1 MGKFNKKVIS
11 VASIAAT
18 LPALVGSYAGYQKLR
33 YKRSVKAGLIELY
46 LGNKYKKLRDIDETK
61 RLEKQKED
69 KNEETVN
76 VYEFDTK
83 SKFYTRIVSDKQVWH
98 LNSFNNSNSTIFYIH
113 GGSYVHEFV
122 DIQWEMADKIA
133 QEADAEVI
141 IPDYG
146 LAPLYTYKDSYEL
159 LTKLYTEYV
168 AENPDKDIYIM
179 GDSAGGGLA
188 LGLVQDFVK
197 NNITLP
203 KGLILL
209 SPWVDLTMSNP
220 DIKKYIKKDPLL
232 HVDTLLADA
241 KSWAGDADLSDWK
254 VSPLYGEMKNLP
266 EILLFSGTRELL
278 YPDIALLAEKLR
290 EANVKT
296 EFVIGKNLNHV
307 YPAFP
312 IPEATK
318 AISKIVEFVKSK

>member
-1 MGKFNKKVIS
+1 MGKFNKKVVS

-18 LPALVGSYAGYQKLR
+18 LPALIGSYAGYQKLR
-33 YKRSVKAGLIELY
+33 YKRSAKAGLIELY

-83 SKFYTRIVSDKQVWH
+83 SKFYTRIVSDRQVWH
-98 LNSFNNSNSTIFYIH
+98 LNSVNASNSTIFYIH

-146 LAPLYTYKDSYEL
+146 LAPFYTYKNSYEL
-159 LTKLYTEYV
+159 LTKLYTDYI
-168 AENPDKDIYIM
+168 AKNPDKNVYIM

-188 LGLVQDFVK
+188 LGLVQEFVQ

-220 DIKKYIKKDPLL
+220 DIKKYVKKDPLL

-254 VSPLYGEMKNLP
+254 VSPLYGDMRGLP
-266 EILLFSGTRELL
+266 QVLLFSGTRELL
-278 YPDIALLAEKLR
+278 YPDAGLLANKLK
-290 EANVKT
+290 EASVET
-296 EFVIGKNLNHV
+296 TFVVGENLNHV

-318 AISKIVEFVKSK
+318 AISKIVEFVRSK

>member
-1 MGKFNKKVIS
+1 MGKFNKKVVS

-33 YKRSVKAGLIELY
+33 YNRSAKAGLIELY
-46 LGNKYKKLRDIDETK
+46 LGNKYKKLRNIDETK

-83 SKFYTRIVSDKQVWH
+83 SKFYTRIVSDRQVWH
-98 LNSFNNSNSTIFYIH
+98 LNSVNGSNSIIFYIH

-133 QEADAEVI
+133 QETDAEVI

-146 LAPLYTYKDSYEL
+146 LAPFYTYKDSYEL
-159 LTKLYTEYV
+159 LTKLYIDYV
-168 AENPDKDIYIM
+168 AENPDKDVYIM

-188 LGLVQDFVK
+188 LGLVQDFVQ
-197 NNITLP
+197 NNIKLP

-220 DIKKYIKKDPLL
+220 DIQKYIKKDPLL
-232 HVDTLLADA
+232 HVDTLLSDA
-241 KSWAGDADLSDWK
+241 KSWAGNADLSDWK

-266 EILLFSGTRELL
+266 EVLLFSGTRELL

-290 EANVKT
+290 KANVKT
-296 EFVIGKNLNHV
+296 GFEIGKNLNHV

-318 AISKIVEFVKSK
+318 AISKIVEFVKNK

>member
-1 MGKFNKKVIS
+1 MGKFNKKVVS

-33 YKRSVKAGLIELY
+33 YKRSAKAGLIELY

-61 RLEKQKED
+61 RLEKQKAD

-83 SKFYTRIVSDKQVWH
+83 SKFYTRIVSDRQVWH
-98 LNSFNNSNSTIFYIH
+98 LNSVNNSNSTIFYIH

-133 QEADAEVI
+133 QESDAEVI

-146 LAPLYTYKDSYEL
+146 LAPFYTYKDSYEL
-159 LTKLYTEYV
+159 LTKLYTDYV
-168 AENPDKDIYIM
+168 AENPDKDIYVM

-188 LGLVQDFVK
+188 LGLVQDFVQ
-197 NNITLP
+197 NNIKLP

-241 KSWAGDADLSDWK
+241 KSWADDADLSDWK

>member
-1 MGKFNKKVIS
+1 MGKFNKKVVS
-11 VASIAAT
+11 VVSTAAT
-18 LPALVGSYAGYQKLR
+18 LPIVIGSFAGYQKLR
-33 YKRSVKAGLIELY
+33 YKRSTKAGLIELY

-69 KNEETVN
+69 NIEETVN
-76 VYEFDTK
+76 AYEFDTK
-83 SKFYTRIVSDKQVWH
+83 SKFYTRTVNDRHVWH
-98 LNSFNNSNSTIFYIH
+98 LNSINNTNTTIFYIH
-113 GGSYVHEFV
+113 GGSYVHELV

-146 LAPLYTYKDSYEL
+146 LAPFYTYKDSYDF
-159 LTKLYTEYV
+159 LTKLYTDYI
-168 AENPDKDIYIM
+168 AANPDKDVYIM

-197 NNITLP
+197 NNITIP

-209 SPWVDLTMSNP
+209 SPWTDLTMSNP
-220 DIKKYIKKDPLL
+220 DIKKYLNKDPLL

-241 KSWAGDADLSDWK
+241 QSWAGDTDLNYWK
-254 VSPLYGEMKNLP
+254 VSPLYGDMKGLP
-266 EILLFSGTRELL
+266 GVLLFSGTRELL
-278 YPDIALLAEKLR
+278 YPDAGLLANKLK
-290 EANVKT
+290 ESGVNT
-296 EFVIGKNLNHV
+296 TYIIGENLNHV

-312 IPEATK
+312 IPEANK
-318 AISKIVEFVKSK
+318 ALLKIVEFVKEN

>member
-1 MGKFNKKVIS
+1 
-11 VASIAAT
+11 
-18 LPALVGSYAGYQKLR
+18 
-33 YKRSVKAGLIELY
+33 
-46 LGNKYKKLRDIDETK
+46 
-61 RLEKQKED
+61 
-69 KNEETVN
+69 
-76 VYEFDTK
+76 
-83 SKFYTRIVSDKQVWH
+83 
-98 LNSFNNSNSTIFYIH
+98 
-113 GGSYVHEFV
+113 
-122 DIQWEMADKIA
+122 MADKIA
-133 QEADAEVI
+133 QETDAEVI

-146 LAPLYTYKDSYEL
+146 LAPFYTYKDSYEL
-159 LTKLYTEYV
+159 LTKLYTDYV

-188 LGLVQDFVK
+188 LGLVQDFVQ

-266 EILLFSGTRELL
+266 EVLLFSGTRELL

-296 EFVIGKNLNHV
+296 EFVIAKNLNHV

-318 AISKIVEFVKSK
+318 AISKIVEFVRSK